1 MQELEQGAPTGPK
14 ESAQYK
20 KLSFDF
26 KLFLLAI
33 WMSLLKDPPI
43 PISRYAHYL
52 PYLTL
57 SKWHLCWCVT
67 GSVCVPSLVGSS
79 LIKADLV
86 ISSNDPFL
94 LRRIHHWIHHTW
106 SRVLEQ
112 PLILNMTQSSQF
124 QLDWKIIYD
133 HISIWDVTL
142 IILANR
148 GNHKYGEL
156 LQTVITQ
163 RSNLIRGWW
172 HIMWHPPGRS
182 LVNWDNT
189 GFLLAEITNDPSAPT
204 RGTAWHWIPITRTKL
219 FQITTLW
226 PLSDL
231 ESDLSQDDGS

>member
-43 PISRYAHYL
+43 PISRYAHYRIC
-52 PYLTL
+52 L
-57 SKWHLCWCVT
+57 SQSGICV
-67 GSVCVPSLVGSS
+67 GVWLGLSVSR
-79 LIKADLV
+79 
-86 ISSNDPFL
+86 L
-94 LRRIHHWIHHTW
+94 LLDHHWSRLTWWFPPMIHFFFAESIIGSITLG
-106 SRVLEQ
+106 LEFWNNLWFWIW
-112 PLILNMTQSSQF
+112 PNLLSFSWIGKL
-124 QLDWKIIYD
+124 IYD

-148 GNHKYGEL
+148 GNHKCGEL

-172 HIMWHPPGRS
+172 HITWHPPGRS